1 MTHQQL
7 VEQLAKPGEDIL
19 KELTPEHVHAW
30 HMATGACSEAG
41 ELLDAVK
48 KYVCYNK
55 PLDREN
61 VVEEMGDIEFYLEG
75 MRAKLGIAREEV
87 LEYNIQKLL
96 KRYPAGTFTNADAQA
111 RKDKS

>member
-1 MTHQQL
+1 MNHQQL
-7 VEQLAKPGEDIL
+7 VEQLTKSGEEII
-19 KELTPEHVHAW
+19 KEMTPEKAHAW

-61 VVEEMGDIEFYLEG
+61 VVEELGDIEFYLEG
-75 MRAKLGIAREEV
+75 LRAKLLITREEV

-96 KRYPAGTFTNADAQA
+96 RRYPDATYSNADAQA
-111 RKDKS
+111 RKDKV